1 MKTKPIAKSFPA
13 LSANGGLGGWTF
25 HCIDAHTCGNPVR
38 LVAEGGPALEGNTM
52 SEKRQHFLREY
63 DWIRKGLMFEPRG
76 HDMMSGS
83 ILYPPHDPQNDFA
96 VLFIET
102 SGCLPMCGHGTIG
115 TITIAIEEGL
125 IVPKVPGEIRM
136 EAPAGLVK
144 IEYKTVNGQS
154 SMVKGRTKVESVK
167 LTNVPAYLDKEA
179 ITAECPELGELVI
192 DVSYGGNFYAI
203 VDVQKNFKGLEHYP
217 ADKLIGWARELRK
230 NINAKYE
237 FVHPEDPT
245 INGCSHVL
253 WTGAVIDKS
262 STARNA
268 VFYGDKAIDRSP
280 CGTGT
285 SARMAQWYTKGKLKK
300 GEVFVHE
307 SIIGSKFN
315 GTIEEEL
322 SVNGKPAI
330 RPGIEGW
337 AKIYGYNTISID
349 KDDDPYAYGFQV
361 V

>member
-1 MKTKPIAKSFPA
+1 MKRI
-13 LSANGGLGGWTF
+13 F

-38 LVAEGGPALEGNTM
+38 LVKAGGPALQGSNM
-52 SEKRQHFLREY
+52 SEKRQHFLSEY

-83 ILYPPHDPQNDFA
+83 ILYPPHDPQNDVA

-125 IVPKVPGEIRM
+125 IAPKLPGIVRM
-136 EAPAGLVK
+136 EAPAGLVL
-144 IEYKTVNGQS
+144 ISYKEDNG
-154 SMVKGRTKVESVK
+154 KVTSVK
-167 LTNVPAYLDKEA
+167 LTNVPSYLAATELVVD
-179 ITAECPELGELVI
+179 CPGLGELII

-203 VDVQKNFKGLEHYP
+203 VDVQKNFKGLEYFT
-217 ADKLIGWARELRK
+217 ADQLISMARELRK
-230 NINAKYE
+230 KINEKYE
-237 FVHPEDPT
+237 FVHPQDET
-245 INGCSHVL
+245 IKGCSHIL
-253 WTGAVIDKS
+253 WTGAVLDKN

-268 VFYGDKAIDRSP
+268 VFYGENAIDRSP

-285 SARMAQWYTKGKLKK
+285 SARMAQWYAKGKLNK
-300 GEVFVHE
+300 GDIFVHE
-307 SIIGSKFN
+307 SIIGSKFI

-322 SVNGKPAI
+322 MIGDKKAI

-337 AKIYGYNTISID
+337 ARIYGYNTITID
-349 KDDDPYAYGFQV
+349 DEDDPYAYGFQV
-361 V
+361 I

>member
-1 MKTKPIAKSFPA
+1 MKQ
-13 LSANGGLGGWTF
+13 TF
-25 HCIDAHTCGNPVR
+25 ICIDAHTCGNPVR
-38 LVAEGGPALEGNTM
+38 LVKEGGPELIGNTM
-52 SEKRQHFLREY
+52 SEKRQHFLKEY

-83 ILYPPHDPQNDFA
+83 ILYPPHDVQNDVA

-125 IVPKVPGEIRM
+125 IKPKIPGIVKM
-136 EAPAGLVK
+136 ETPAGLVQ
-144 IEYKTVNGQS
+144 ISYKEENGK
-154 SMVKGRTKVESVK
+154 VKSVK
-167 LTNVPAYLDKEA
+167 LINVPSYLAATEV
-179 ITAECPELGELVI
+179 TVECLDLGELVI

-203 VDVQKNFKGLEHYP
+203 VDVQKNFKGLENYT
-217 ADKLIGWARELRK
+217 ADKLISWSRELRK
-230 NINAKYE
+230 RINQKYS
-237 FVHPEDPT
+237 FVHPENNT
-245 INGCSHVL
+245 INGCSHIL
-253 WTGAVIDKS
+253 WTGAVLDQS

-285 SARMAQWYTKGKLKK
+285 SARMAQWYAKGKLRK
-300 GEVFVHE
+300 GDLFIHE
-307 SIIGSKFN
+307 SIIGSKFI

-322 SVNGKPAI
+322 LVAGNPAI

-337 AKIYGYNTISID
+337 ARIYGQNAITID
-349 KDDDPYAYGFQV
+349 DADDPYAFGFQV
-361 V
+361 L